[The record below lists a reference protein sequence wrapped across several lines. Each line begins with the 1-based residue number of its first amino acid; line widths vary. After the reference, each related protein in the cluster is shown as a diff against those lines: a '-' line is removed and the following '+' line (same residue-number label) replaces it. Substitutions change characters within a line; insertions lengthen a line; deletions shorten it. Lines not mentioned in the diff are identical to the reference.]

1 MPRQKRSNS
10 GRTVLAQFILRLRDR
25 EKATFRQLAEVAQC
39 SPSIVHSW
47 STGSLP
53 CESITALKR
62 LCEHYGVPLAVSLT
76 GSPEKGHRSVP
87 LDFLYQEEAVFSGLA
102 RIQITKL
109 VERQSEEEPV

>member
-1 MPRQKRSNS
+1 MPRKKRSNS

-25 EKATFRQLAEVAQC
+25 EGSTFRQLAEVAQC

-76 GSPEKGHRSVP
+76 GSPEKGQGATP
-87 LDFLYQEEAVFSGLA
+87 LDFLYNEKEVFNGLA
-102 RIQITKL
+102 RIKITKL
-109 VERQSEEEPV
+109 VERAKEAV